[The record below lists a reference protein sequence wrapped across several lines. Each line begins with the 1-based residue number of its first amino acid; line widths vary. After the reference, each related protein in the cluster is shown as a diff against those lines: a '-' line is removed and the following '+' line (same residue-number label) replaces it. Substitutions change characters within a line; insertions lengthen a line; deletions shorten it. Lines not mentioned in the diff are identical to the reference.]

1 MKEKTD
7 DKGISLKHNRRLRR
21 KGIFFRSFIRLFLLS
36 LIIII
41 AFALMMITRIKGA
54 IFSGLDSQAKSL
66 SASIASVS
74 GNAFV
79 MGDYS
84 FIVEHNMQV
93 IRGNRDIQYIII
105 VKQDGLSLIHTSE
118 RWEQRN
124 SPDPAWRLDRSTTQ
138 RGSILSSNIV
148 QGNVYHYTFPLH
160 FSGID
165 WGALHIGLSLESY
178 YADLRAMYLTTCLF
192 VVLCLAIAIGV
203 SYLSARK
210 LTAPILLLRETA
222 DRIMQGDMKAR
233 AQIAS
238 GDEVED
244 LSHSFNRMTDTMV
257 QAQADIS
264 AAHDYMQNILK
275 SITESLIVL
284 DNTGRIV
291 MVNRATLDWLGFT
304 ESELLGQDVSLVLGS
319 EARPFDWQS
328 GEAEGKSGAINMDR
342 TFITKTGDKIP
353 VLFSWSLLERGDA
366 GIPGIVCVAL
376 DITERKHTELIMER
390 AKEEAE
396 AANRAKSEFLANMSH
411 EIRTPMNG
419 VIGMIDLLLN
429 TELNANQRNY
439 ANTASRS
446 AANLLN
452 ILDDILDLSKVEAGR
467 LKLESIDFS
476 VQELVHEAI
485 ELFIVECQTK
495 GITLKALVDENAI
508 SIVRGDPV
516 RLRQIL
522 INLVGNAVK
531 FTEKG
536 SVTIRTEKVEERND
550 SVILQFRVIDTGEG
564 ISPDKQQ
571 EIFGAFMQGDAS
583 TTRKHG
589 GSGLGLAITRQLV
602 SLMGGKIGVESV
614 EGEGSTFWF
623 TVSLEK
629 GSWERIMR
637 REKTLLSFTWDRTSM
652 GEAGLATG
660 KPGTY
665 SEVDWT
671 HCRILVAEDNPVNQM
686 VAMAA
691 ISQLGCQ
698 VDVVSNGME
707 VIEAMTAKVYDMVLM
722 DCQMPVMDGYE
733 AAKIIRG
740 REQMGNLPR
749 IPIIALTAH
758 AMQGDRDKCLAAGM
772 DDHLPKPFH
781 QVQIRAVLKRYI
793 VEGKA
798 GANPP
803 AGSDGK
809 DVAPSTGSTGYPG
822 RVVIE
827 TSAHDELLMLQHDG
841 APDLLGKVI
850 ARYLSDAPQAIGT
863 IGDALQ
869 RKNAREI
876 FQAAHALKTSSK
888 IVGALHLASLL
899 EEVELRGRENR
910 IEGAGGIFL
919 MIREE
924 YEAVKNALETLLAE
938 RTSDPD
944 PKADHDPGRRET
956 INTL

>member
-1 MKEKTD
+1 MKEKTG
-7 DKGISLKHNRRLRR
+7 DKGISLQYKRRLRG
-21 KGIFFRSFIRLFLLS
+21 KGIFFRSFLRLFVLS

-54 IFSGLDSQAKSL
+54 ILGGLDSQAKSL

-79 MGDYS
+79 TGDYS

-93 IRGNRDIQYIII
+93 IRGTKDIQYIII
-105 VKQDGLSLIHTSE
+105 VKQDGLSLIHTSQ

-124 SPDPAWRLDRSTTQ
+124 SPDPAWRPDRSNTQ
-138 RGSILSSNIV
+138 RGSILSSSIV
-148 QGNVYHYTFPLH
+148 QGNVYHYTFPLQL
-160 FSGID
+160 SGID
-165 WGALHIGLSLESY
+165 WGALHIGLSLENY
-178 YADLRAMYLTTCLF
+178 YADLQAMYLTTCLF
-192 VVLCLAIAIGV
+192 VFLCMTIAIGV
-203 SYLSARK
+203 SYFSAQK
-210 LTAPILLLRETA
+210 LTAPILLLRDTA
-222 DRIMQGDMKAR
+222 DRIIQGDTMAR
-233 AQIAS
+233 AWITS

-244 LSHSFNRMTDTMV
+244 LSHSFNRMTDIMV

-264 AAHDYMQNILK
+264 AAHDNIQNILK

-284 DNTGRIV
+284 DNAGRIA
-291 MVNRATLDWLGFT
+291 MVNRVTLDWLGFT
-304 ESELLGQDVSLVLGS
+304 ESELLGQDISLVLDS
-319 EARPFDWQS
+319 EARPSDWQY
-328 GEAEGKSGAINMDR
+328 GEAEGKCGAVNMDR
-342 TFITKTGDKIP
+342 TFVTKTGEKIP
-353 VLFSWSLLERGDA
+353 VLFSWSFIEPGDA

-376 DITERKHTELIMER
+376 DITERKQTELILER

-429 TELNANQRNY
+429 TDLNANQRNY

-452 ILDDILDLSKVEAGR
+452 ILDDIIDLSKVEAGR
-467 LKLESIDFS
+467 LSLESIDFS
-476 VQELVHEAI
+476 VQELVHEAV
-485 ELFIVECQTK
+485 ELFAVECQTK
-495 GITLKALVDENAI
+495 GIALKALLDEDAI

-536 SVTIRTEKVEERND
+536 SVTIRTEQVEEKND
-550 SVILQFRVIDTGEG
+550 SVTLNFRIIDTGAG
-564 ISPDKQQ
+564 ISPDKQR
-571 EIFGAFMQGDAS
+571 EIFGAFMQGDSS

-602 SLMGGKIGVESV
+602 SLMGGKVGVESA

-623 TVSLEK
+623 TVNLEK
-629 GSWERIMR
+629 GSWEGIMQ
-637 REKTLLSFTWDRTSM
+637 REKTLLSFSGDSTSM
-652 GEAGLATG
+652 GEAGPATG
-660 KPGTY
+660 ETVTNG
-665 SEVDWT
+665 EVDWT
-671 HCRILVAEDNPVNQM
+671 RCRILVAEDNPVNQM
-686 VAMAA
+686 VAMEA

-698 VDVVSNGME
+698 VDLVSNGRE
-707 VIEAMTAKVYDMVLM
+707 VIEAMTAQIYDMVLM

-733 AAKIIRG
+733 ATKIIRG
-740 REQMGNLPR
+740 REQSGNLPR
-749 IPIIALTAH
+749 IPIVALTAH

-781 QVQIRAVLKRYI
+781 QGQIRAVLGRYI
-793 VEGKA
+793 GKGKAVVNPPPGPEGKDA
-798 GANPP
+798 
-803 AGSDGK
+803 
-809 DVAPSTGSTGYPG
+809 APSAEGTISPD
-822 RVVIE
+822 RVVIDR
-827 TSAHDELLMLQHDG
+827 SAHDELLMLQNTG
-841 APDLLGKVI
+841 APDLLGKVV
-850 ARYLSDAPQAIGT
+850 ARYLLDAPQTIGI
-863 IGDALQ
+863 IGDAVQ

-910 IEGAGGIFL
+910 IEGAGDIFL
-919 MIREE
+919 RIRKE
-924 YEAVKNALETLLAE
+924 YEAVKNALETLPAE
-938 RTSDPD
+938 RTSDSD
-944 PKADHDPGRRET
+944 PKADHDPG
-956 INTL
+956 